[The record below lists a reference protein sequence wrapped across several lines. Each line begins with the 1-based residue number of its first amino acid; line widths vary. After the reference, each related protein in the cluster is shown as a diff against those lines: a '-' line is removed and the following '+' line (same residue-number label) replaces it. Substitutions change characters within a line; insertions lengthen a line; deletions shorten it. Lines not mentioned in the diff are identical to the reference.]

1 MSAVNKPPEVVTGMD
16 APFEARLLE
25 AGKAVARLPRARA
38 PEGLAARTLAR
49 VAAAMP
55 LGVRKRLWILRPIT
69 NPFARCAAAAAIL
82 LLLVPLSDLDFAR
95 TVGSTIEADVVGRR
109 IVDRMENI
117 MDDVL
122 PRGAPGGYSQTELDA
137 FNNVQSTNK
146 SALKIQVRTAKP
158 NLGA

>member
-1 MSAVNKPPEVVTGMD
+1 MSADFKTPDGVAPDVV
-16 APFEARLLE
+16 PFEGRLLE
-25 AGKAVARLPRARA
+25 AGQAVARLPRAQI

-55 LGVRKRLWILRPIT
+55 LSVRKRIWILRPIT

-95 TVGSTIEADVVGRR
+95 AVGIKIEDNVVGRR
-109 IVDRMENI
+109 VVDRMENI

-122 PRGAPGGYSQTELDA
+122 PRGAPSGYLQSELDA

-146 SALKIQVRTAKP
+146 SALKIQVRVSKP